1 MIWAEDAI
9 RQFGCRVL
17 VGHLF
22 LIVPDPATAY
32 MCLLASGE
40 YEEACS
46 TIAYRGQGLLE
57 TAPRLKPLEGYNTPL
72 ALLGASDWENLPP
85 IALSPK
91 PQFPSLH
98 TLLSSLLGTWLQ
110 QPFSPFSFRL
120 AVWITSVYEARDDPA
135 LVRGPSEGGALG
147 PYLRLCQMMPA
158 RLRQLHIDLV
168 HNRVFILAYAAY
180 VHYSAIA
187 ETVDQHAAATGLPD
201 PIDMPPPSNEE
212 IGKGSNASFWY
223 AQHISSVDRF
233 FTNWISNL

>member
-17 VGHLF
+17 VAHLF

-46 TIAYRGQGLLE
+46 TIAYREQGLLE
-57 TAPRLKPLEGYNTPL
+57 TAPRLKPLEGYNIPL
-72 ALLGASDWENLPP
+72 ALFGASDWTNLPP

-98 TLLSSLLGTWLQ
+98 TLISSLLGTWLQ

-120 AVWITSVYEARDDPA
+120 AVWITSLYGTRGDPA
-135 LVRGPSEGGALG
+135 LIGPPEGGALG
-147 PYLRLCQMMPA
+147 PYMRLCQMIPA
-158 RLRQLHIDLV
+158 RLRQLHVDLI
-168 HNRVFILAYAAY
+168 HNRVFILAYAPY
-180 VHYSAIA
+180 VYYSAIA
-187 ETVDQHAAATGLPD
+187 ETVDQSAAATGLPD
-201 PIDMPPPSNEE
+201 SFDVPPPSIEE
-212 IGKGSNASFWY
+212 IGKGNASFWY
-223 AQHISSVDRF
+223 AQHPSSTDRF
-233 FTNWISNL
+233 FTNRISNL